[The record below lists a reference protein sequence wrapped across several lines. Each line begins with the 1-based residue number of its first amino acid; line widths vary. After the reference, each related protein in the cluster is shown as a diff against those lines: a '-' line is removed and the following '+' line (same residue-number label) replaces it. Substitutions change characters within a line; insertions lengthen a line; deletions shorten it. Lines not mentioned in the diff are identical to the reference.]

1 MTNVT
6 HRRRREP
13 EPPLGELHAGCW
25 RYPMLSRTLTLGAA
39 AILVIAGCSQNDV
52 SNPNTTDSAVPTT
65 TTTTTLAAIPPESE
79 EPDSVDVTVNSFYRS
94 GQMTLAAV
102 DVYYSTEAVG
112 GPVVVLFHGGFED
125 KTSLFYPRLATAIA
139 ERGAVVFVPDWE
151 AEPPLEPVSLS
162 ATFDGAICAASYAL
176 ANAAEYG
183 ADPETLVLVGHSG
196 GANGAA
202 MAGVRDA
209 TPIDDCAVEM
219 TPFVADRMVLVEG
232 DWMLGGA
239 WEDTGNLPEL
249 MEVST
254 PWTWLADAPTMPV
267 TLVTT
272 AGAQRSHRTCGVA
285 DAASPFWVRDPDG
298 WFREQLDELKALDD
312 DCIDIGEAATVLA
325 AAMTGHGFDATELLL
340 EDSGHAGFS
349 DTDQVVLVD
358 AILGTTDG

>member
-1 MTNVT
+1 ML
-6 HRRRREP
+6 RRFSV
-13 EPPLGELHAGCW
+13 LITVVMLVAG
-25 RYPMLSRTLTLGAA
+25 
-39 AILVIAGCSQNDV
+39 GCSQGEDAT
-52 SNPNTTDSAVPTT
+52 SDETSTT
-65 TTTTTLAAIPPESE
+65 TTATAATSTSTTATSTTATTATPATPATPTTLAAIPSESA
-79 EPDSVDVTVNSFYRS
+79 EPDSVDVTANSFYRS
-94 GQMTLAAV
+94 GQMTPAAV
-102 DVYYSTEAVG
+102 DVYYPTEAVG

-125 KTSLFYPRLATAIA
+125 KTSLFYPSLAIAIA

-151 AEPPLEPVSLS
+151 AEPPLEPDALS
-162 ATFDGAICAASYAL
+162 ATFDGASCAVSYAL
-176 ANAAEYG
+176 ANAAEHG

-232 DWMLGGA
+232 DWLLGGL

-249 MEVST
+249 MGVAT

-272 AGAQRSHRTCGVA
+272 AGAQRSHRRCGVS

-298 WFREQLDELKALDD
+298 WFREQLDELNALDD

-325 AAMTGHGFDATELLL
+325 AAMTGHGFDVTELLL
-340 EDSGHAGFS
+340 EDSGHTGFS

-358 AILGTTDG
+358 AILGTTDT